1 MGSGLEARLAET
13 EYTRRPEWNPFAV
26 GIGTNLGDRIGN
38 LRFGISRVA
47 EIAEELRV
55 SSIYETKPVHVDD
68 QPLFLNACC
77 IGRTRL
83 TARQLLSQLG
93 DAERAAG
100 RRRSETRFGPRP
112 LDMDILLF
120 GREPMNE
127 SDLVIPHPR
136 LRERAFVLTPLAEI
150 APDWIVPGSGATAA
164 ASVAS
169 LAARVG
175 AEGVRW
181 FVSSSNVR

>member
-1 MGSGLEARLAET
+1 MAET
-13 EYTRRPEWNPFAV
+13 EYMREPAWNTFAV

-38 LRFGISRVA
+38 LRFGIGRVA
-47 EIAEELRV
+47 EIADEFRV
-55 SSIYETKPVHVDD
+55 SSIYETKPVHFQD

-127 SDLVIPHPR
+127 PGLVIPHPR